1 MHFRIRTVTKIALF
15 GALIIL
21 TVIGAVDYL
30 SIFYRISFPWERS
43 NLISSDVEIHFGLP
57 VQTHD
62 WKPDDSRIMY
72 GYEGL
77 LWTTNP
83 DGSNKVRLYQLEIE
97 ELSGTY
103 RIRLAPDGKKIV
115 FANETYGEVDP
126 TTFYRPRYFNIYTI
140 NIDGT
145 NLVKLTN
152 SNDSWEPSWNPNGE
166 RIVFIR
172 IILEGKESD
181 IWVMNAD
188 GTEPRQLAS
197 LPGEELD
204 PVYSPDG
211 NKIAFVHRVI
221 VDNKVKDIMYVMNA
235 DGSGQAVVPLG
246 SRLTYVNGLSWGP
259 DSSVIVASD
268 GEDIWAFTIDGRV
281 VRRIIAT
288 WEEDWNPLVSH
299 DGKRIVYETF
309 QPGSWGVMNLHV
321 ATLSKP
327 LSYENLAKCSSA
339 LPTPFLPPPFV
350 VFGGMIVIITVFAVV
365 ILGTVM
371 VWFKLVKKAAG
382 KKQGEPTKR
391 DGILMSV
398 SVNGSSISCFSS

>member
-1 MHFRIRTVTKIALF
+1 MRFRKRTVIKIALAS
-15 GALIIL
+15 ALIIL
-21 TVIGAVDYL
+21 AVVSAVDYL

-57 VQTHD
+57 VQAHD

-103 RIRLAPDGKKIV
+103 GIRLAPDGKKIV

-152 SNDSWEPSWNPNGE
+152 SNDSWEPSWSPNGE

-181 IWVMNAD
+181 ILVMNAD
-188 GTEPRQLAS
+188 GTEPRQLTS

-211 NKIAFVHRVI
+211 NRIGFVHRVI
-221 VDNKVKDIMYVMNA
+221 VDNKVKDTVYVMNA

-365 ILGTVM
+365 ILGTVV

-382 KKQGEPTKR
+382 KKQGKITKR

-398 SVNGSSISCFSS
+398 SMNGSSISCFSS